1 MSKVTLSFVL
11 NNGRIW
17 TKSIAGGKLG
27 PTPEEAMGDIHA
39 LLSICSVELGSHFN
53 VKSESV
59 SKRQVTAGGVRY
71 KTIKIIT

>member
-1 MSKVTLSFVL
+1 
-11 NNGRIW
+11 
-17 TKSIAGGKLG
+17 
-27 PTPEEAMGDIHA
+27 MGDIHA